1 MVQEV
6 NKLFNA
12 MLMKEKME
20 NEIMYTDPI
29 KVETCY
35 KTREFDLTFT
45 MKKNIVDIIFFIIVE
60 VK

>member
-20 NEIMYTDPI
+20 NEIMYIDPI

-35 KTREFDLTFT
+35 KTHEFDLTFM
-45 MKKNIVDIIFFIIVE
+45 MKKNIVDMRFVIIVE
-60 VK
+60 IK